1 MKKLAFMFLMLLGVM
16 AAQVQAKTIH
26 WLTFIDTTDPN
37 VGETDQNT
45 RKILYARWIDLV
57 NASLKEQGY
66 DVNII
71 DIYGTKTT
79 PENCKNIIND
89 FDCSSE
95 DIVVFYYV
103 GHGTEN
109 TGTSKFPLM
118 LMGSSDVPKFIPHDW
133 VHNKLKSL
141 HPRLTVTISM
151 CCNARQGA
159 PGRIAPTFSP
169 NYGNA
174 YIDQAMSESI
184 KKMFLDYTGDI
195 QITSATAPESSWG
208 CNSNI
213 GLTDFFTLNLLIQ
226 FNQQLPKNSNP
237 SWGSMM
243 EQIKSGVSRD
253 VRTCEP
259 IQLRFPGTT
268 QTPYWEIN
276 GKPDGV
282 LASATRPSVT
292 KPTPPGPTP
301 TPKDDKTILKTELD
315 RVLSFISS
323 TNVDEDKRAEVAD
336 KLSTVF
342 ADNMTVRLMSQD
354 GNVVVDKEKVS
365 TFLGRI
371 STSSLLMNVSVVDF
385 DMNQDGEIC
394 SLKVRE
400 VYKKKKNKLQF

>member
-1 MKKLAFMFLMLLGVM
+1 MKKFAILLLMLLGIM
-16 AAQVQAKTIH
+16 TAQVQAKTIH

-66 DVNII
+66 DINII
-71 DIYGTKTT
+71 DIYGSNTS
-79 PENCKNIIND
+79 PETCTRIINE
-89 FDCSSE
+89 FKCKPNE

-118 LMGSSDVPKFIPHDW
+118 LMASNDVNKFIPHDW
-133 VHNKLKSL
+133 VHETLMKN

-159 PGRIAPTFSP
+159 PGRIAPTFTP

-195 QITSATAPESSWG
+195 KITSATPPESSWG

-226 FNQQLPKNSNP
+226 FNEQLPQNSNP
-237 SWGSMM
+237 NWISMM
-243 EQIKSGVSRD
+243 EEVKKSVSRD

-268 QTPYWEIN
+268 QTPYWESN
-276 GKPDGV
+276 
-282 LASATRPSVT
+282 LSAASRPSIT
-292 KPTPPGPTP
+292 RPTPPDPNP

-323 TNVDEDKRAEVAD
+323 TNVENAKRTEVAE
-336 KLSTVF
+336 KLESVF
-342 ADNMTVRLMSQD
+342 PSNLTVRMMSQD
-354 GNVVVDKEKVS
+354 GNIVVDKESIS

-371 STSSLLMNVSVVDF
+371 STSRLLKNVSVVDF
-385 DMNQDGEIC
+385 DLDQDGEFT
-394 SLKVRE
+394 SLRVRE
-400 VYKKKKNKLQF
+400 VYKKSKK

>member
-1 MKKLAFMFLMLLGVM
+1 MKKLAFLFLMLLG
-16 AAQVQAKTIH
+16 AIATQVQAKTIH

-66 DVNII
+66 NVNII
-71 DIYGTKTT
+71 DIYGSKTS

-89 FDCSSE
+89 FDCKQGE

-118 LMGSSDVPKFIPHDW
+118 LMASSDVNKFIPHDW

-141 HPRLTVTISM
+141 NPRLTVTISM

-174 YIDQAMSESI
+174 YIDQATSESI

-195 QITSATAPESSWG
+195 KITSATPPESSWG

-226 FNQQLPKNSNP
+226 FNEQLPKNSNP
-237 SWGSMM
+237 NWISMM
-243 EQIKSGVSRD
+243 KDVKNGVSSD

-268 QTPYWEIN
+268 QTPYWESN
-276 GKPDGV
+276 
-282 LASATRPSVT
+282 LSSASRPSVT
-292 KPTPPGPTP
+292 KPTPPDPDP
-301 TPKDDKTILKTELD
+301 TPKDDDRTIIKRDLD
-315 RVLSFISS
+315 KVLSFISS
-323 TNVDEDKRAEVAD
+323 TNADEEDRVEVAE
-336 KLSTVF
+336 KIESAF
-342 ADNMTVRLMSQD
+342 ARNLIVRMMSQD
-354 GNVVVDKEKVS
+354 GDVVVDKESIS

-371 STSSLLMNVSVVDF
+371 STSSLIKNVSVVDF
-385 DMNQDGEIC
+385 NMNQNGQIT

-400 VYKKKKNKLQF
+400 VYNKKKRIN

>member
-1 MKKLAFMFLMLLGVM
+1 MKKFAILFLMLLGVM
-16 AAQVQAKTIH
+16 ATQVQAKTIH

-71 DIYGTKTT
+71 DVYGSKTS

-89 FDCSSE
+89 FDCKKDE

-118 LMGSSDVPKFIPHDW
+118 LMGSSDPSKFIPHDW
-133 VHNKLKSL
+133 VHKKLKSL

-151 CCNARQGA
+151 CCNARQGV

-184 KKMFLDYTGDI
+184 KKMFLDYKGDI

-226 FNQQLPKNSNP
+226 FNENLPANSEPN
-237 SWGSMM
+237 WHSMM
-243 EQIKSGVSRD
+243 NQIKKGVSNN
-253 VRTCEP
+253 VKTCEP
-259 IQLRFPGTT
+259 IQLSFPGTT
-268 QTPYWEIN
+268 QTPYWEC
-276 GKPDGV
+276 GGV
-282 LASATRPSVT
+282 PEGNLISTNRPS
-292 KPTPPGPTP
+292 PTPPTPPTP
-301 TPKDDKTILKTELD
+301 TPPNPDDKTIMKRD
-315 RVLSFISS
+315 IDKVLSFISS
-323 TNVDEDKRAEVAD
+323 TNADEEDRVEVAE
-336 KLSTVF
+336 KIEPAF
-342 ADNMTVRLMSQD
+342 ARNLTVRMMSQD
-354 GNVVVDKEKVS
+354 GDVVVDKES
-365 TFLGRI
+365 ITAFLGRI
-371 STSSLLMNVSVVDF
+371 STSRLLKNVSVVDF
-385 DMNQDGEIC
+385 SVNQNGQIS

-400 VYKKKKNKLQF
+400 VYKKTKIQ

>member
-1 MKKLAFMFLMLLGVM
+1 MKKLAIIVLMLLGAM
-16 AAQVQAKTIH
+16 AAQVEAKTIH

-66 DVNII
+66 NVNII
-71 DIYGTKTT
+71 DVYGSKTS

-89 FDCSSE
+89 FDCKQGE

-118 LMGSSDVPKFIPHDW
+118 LMASSDVNKFIPHDW

-141 HPRLTVTISM
+141 NPRLTVTISM

-159 PGRIAPTFSP
+159 LGRIAPTFSP

-184 KKMFLDYTGDI
+184 KKMFLEYTGDI
-195 QITSATAPESSWG
+195 KITSATPPESSWG

-226 FNQQLPKNSNP
+226 FNQNLPSDSNP
-237 SWGSMM
+237 SWISMM
-243 EQIKSGVSRD
+243 EQVKKGVSSD

-268 QTPYWEIN
+268 QTPYWESN
-276 GKPDGV
+276 
-282 LASATRPSVT
+282 LSSATRPSGT
-292 KPTPPGPTP
+292 KPTPPDPTP
-301 TPKDDKTILKTELD
+301 TPEDDDRTIIKRDLD
-315 RVLSFISS
+315 KVLSFISS
-323 TNVDEDKRAEVAD
+323 PNADEDDRVEVAE
-336 KLSTVF
+336 KIAPAF
-342 ADNMTVRLMSQD
+342 ARNLVVRMMSQD
-354 GNVVVDKEKVS
+354 GDVVVDKESIS

-371 STSSLLMNVSVVDF
+371 STSSLLKNVSVVDF
-385 DMNQDGEIC
+385 SMNQNGKIT
-394 SLKVRE
+394 SLRVRE
-400 VYKKKKNKLQF
+400 VYNKKKRIN

>member
-1 MKKLAFMFLMLLGVM
+1 MKKLTITFLMLLGVM
-16 AAQVQAKTIH
+16 ATQVEAKTIH

-37 VGETDQNT
+37 VGEVDQNT

-71 DIYGTKTT
+71 DVYGSKTS

-118 LMGSSDVPKFIPHDW
+118 LMAQSDVNKFIPHDW
-133 VHNKLKSL
+133 VHNKLKSNN
-141 HPRLTVTISM
+141 PRLTVTISM

-159 PGRIAPTFSP
+159 PGRIAPSFSA

-184 KKMFLDYTGDI
+184 KKMFLNYKGDI
-195 QITSATAPESSWG
+195 KITSASPAESSWA
-208 CNSNI
+208 CDSNI
-213 GLTDFFTLNLLIQ
+213 GPTDFFSLNLLIQ
-226 FNQQLPKNSNP
+226 FNNILPDKSSP
-237 SWGSMM
+237 DWDSMM
-243 EQIKSGVSRD
+243 REVKSSVFED
-253 VRTCEP
+253 VRTCEG

-268 QTPYWEIN
+268 QTPYWESN
-276 GKPDGV
+276 
-282 LASATRPSVT
+282 LTSANRPS
-292 KPTPPGPTP
+292 PTPPTPPTP
-301 TPKDDKTILKTELD
+301 TPPNPDDKTIMKRDLD

-323 TNVDEDKRAEVAD
+323 TNVDEQQRISAIEKIKPAF
-336 KLSTVF
+336 T
-342 ADNMTVRLMSQD
+342 DNMTVRIMSQD
-354 GNVVVDKEKVS
+354 GNVVVDREAIS

-371 STSSLLMNVSVVDF
+371 ATSRLLKNVSVVDF
-385 DMNQDGEIC
+385 NINQNGQIS
-394 SLKVRE
+394 SLRVRE
-400 VYKKKKNKLQF
+400 VYKKNK

>member
-1 MKKLAFMFLMLLGVM
+1 MKKFAILLLMLLGVM
-16 AAQVQAKTIH
+16 ATQVQAKTIH

-71 DIYGTKTT
+71 DIYGSNTSPETCTKTINEFKCT
-79 PENCKNIIND
+79 PD
-89 FDCSSE
+89 E

-118 LMGSSDVPKFIPHDW
+118 LMASNDVNKFIPHDW
-133 VHNKLKSL
+133 VHETLMKN

-159 PGRIAPTFSP
+159 PGRIAPTFTP

-195 QITSATAPESSWG
+195 KITSATPPESSWG

-226 FNQQLPKNSNP
+226 FNEQLPKNSNP
-237 SWGSMM
+237 NWISMM
-243 EQIKSGVSRD
+243 EKIQERVSYD

-268 QTPYWEIN
+268 QTPYWKSN
-276 GKPDGV
+276 LSP
-282 LASATRPSVT
+282 ASRPSGT
-292 KPTPPGPTP
+292 KPTPPDPTP
-301 TPKDDKTILKTELD
+301 TPEDDDRTIIKRDLD
-315 RVLSFISS
+315 KVLSFISS
-323 TNVDEDKRAEVAD
+323 PNADEDDRVEVAE
-336 KLSTVF
+336 KIEPAF
-342 ADNMTVRLMSQD
+342 ARNLIVRMMSQD
-354 GNVVVDKEKVS
+354 GEVVVDKESIS

-371 STSSLLMNVSVVDF
+371 STSSLIKNVSVVDF
-385 DMNQDGEIC
+385 SMNQNGQIT

-400 VYKKKKNKLQF
+400 VYNKKKRIN